1 MPVISSVRRGNQ
13 PLPARRSRTGA
24 KAGAF
29 AYLGFAPER
38 VGLDPIAGEVSLLDP
53 ANLMDFLNNHFYLGL
68 GIGVVLGLIGIGFAV
83 MRLWD
88 TKGEVRRLKR
98 HLADKLE
105 LEAEATNRLRQD
117 LQELKQQNE
126 NLRIKVANLNQYPER
141 RLQRELEIYA
151 RAERF
156 MVTSSPGFPA
166 VWEEAKRNAVVGL
179 EQEETGSS
187 LPKRVFNA
195 LLNRPSFKSSNSD
208 HVDG

>member
-1 MPVISSVRRGNQ
+1 
-13 PLPARRSRTGA
+13 
-24 KAGAF
+24 
-29 AYLGFAPER
+29 
-38 VGLDPIAGEVSLLDP
+38 
-53 ANLMDFLNNHFYLGL
+53 MDFLNHHFYLGL
-68 GIGVVLGLIGIGFAV
+68 GVGAILGLIVIVFAL

-105 LEAEATNRLRQD
+105 LEADATNRLRLD

-126 NLRIKVANLNQYPER
+126 NLRIKVANLNQYPDK

-156 MVTSSPGFPA
+156 MVSSSPGFPA
-166 VWEEAKRNAVVGL
+166 VWEEAKRTAMTGL
-179 EQEETGSS
+179 EQEETGKS

-195 LLNRPSFKSSNSD
+195 LLNRPSYKSSNSD
-208 HVDG
+208 HVEGGS